1 MNRKS
6 KCIIIS
12 INPEHVENIINGS
25 KKYEYRTKAAKED
38 INKIFIYE
46 TVPVRKVVAE
56 VKIEE
61 VIMLTPEEMWKK
73 TKSKSGITKEFFDNY
88 FYGRNYAYAYKLGK
102 VKVYSKPK
110 ELIDFGLKCAPQSFV
125 YIY

>member
-6 KCIIIS
+6 KSIIIT
-12 INPEHVENIINGS
+12 IKPEHVENIINGS

-38 INKIFIYE
+38 INKIIIYE

-73 TKSKSGITKEFFDNY
+73 TKSKSGITKDFFDNY
-88 FYGRNYAYAYKLGK
+88 FYGRDYAYAYKL
-102 VKVYSKPK
+102 
-110 ELIDFGLKCAPQSFV
+110 E
-125 YIY
+125 